1 MHPPPSPAW
10 SNFTLMME
18 CTPESNCCYSV
29 YSVDGTIQRVTSGST
44 RPEKNVLKKR
54 VKKRKMGQKERER
67 ENRIKREE
75 DGEKEREREKKKGIS

>member
-10 SNFTLMME
+10 ANFTLMME
-18 CTPESNCCYSV
+18 CTPESNCFYSV

-54 VKKRKMGQKERER
+54 VKKGKDGEKENGVKRK
-67 ENRIKREE
+67 E
-75 DGEKEREREKKKGIS
+75 DGEKERERKKYKGIS